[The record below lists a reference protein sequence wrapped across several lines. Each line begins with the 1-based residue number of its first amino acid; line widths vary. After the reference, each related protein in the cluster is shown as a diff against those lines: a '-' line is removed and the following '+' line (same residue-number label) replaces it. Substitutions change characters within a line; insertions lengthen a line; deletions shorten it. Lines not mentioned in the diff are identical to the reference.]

1 MNRISGQPASAG
13 WQTENRTGIEE
24 ISGDRTPIAIAH
36 EQSDGILTLDPNTD
50 LPTMNRINPLPIII
64 IDGIFFQL
72 YRTGIARVW
81 QSLLQEW
88 SSQEF
93 AQHLLVLDRN
103 GTAPRLP
110 NIYYLPFPPYV
121 YENLDRDREMLQQVC
136 DQEGAS
142 LFISTYFTAP
152 LSTPSV
158 LMVHDMIPEVL
169 GADLAV
175 PEWQEKHHC
184 IKQASAYI
192 TVSQNTARDLMRF
205 FPEIAFRPV
214 TIAYPGVSTSLFFPE
229 TFEEIYRFKSR
240 YGISK
245 PYFLLSAVNKNY
257 KNNRLFFAAFA
268 QLCSRHG
275 FEIVCTGGDATLNP
289 EFRTATTGCVVHLLS
304 LTDEELRAAYAGA
317 VALVYPSLYEGF
329 GLPVLEAMACG
340 CPTITCPNASLPEVA
355 GEAVL
360 YVHSDDVDGMA
371 EALCEVQKPSVR
383 KALIAAGLKRSQSFS
398 WSRMAAIVQ
407 SALVEATLLPLQL
420 RDVNLIVFPDWQQ
433 PETILL
439 QDLEMAIRTVLTYPE
454 REQLTLLVYT
464 GNGTSETANL
474 ALSEVTLNLLMA
486 AELERETLPEVSLVP
501 VLSEMQWQAL
511 LPRLQARLELEHEDE
526 GAIAQVGADRLQG
539 RSLS

>member
-1 MNRISGQPASAG
+1 MNRISGQPTSAG

-24 ISGDRTPIAIAH
+24 ISGVWTPIAITH

-50 LPTMNRINPLPIII
+50 LPTMNRINPPPIIM

-72 YRTGIARVW
+72 HKTGIARVW

-88 SSQEF
+88 SSQEV

-110 NIYYLPFPPYV
+110 NIRYLPFPPYV
-121 YENLDRDREMLQQVC
+121 YENLDEDREMLQQVC

-142 LFISTYFTAP
+142 LFISTYFTVP

-158 LMVHDMIPEVL
+158 LMVHDMIPEAL

-175 PEWQEKHHC
+175 PEWQEKHYC

-192 TVSQNTARDLMRF
+192 TISHNTARDLVRF
-205 FPEIAFRPV
+205 FPEIASRPITV
-214 TIAYPGVSTSLFFPE
+214 AHPGVSPSLFFPAAL
-229 TFEEIYRFKSR
+229 EEICRFKTR

-257 KNNRLFFAAFA
+257 KNNRLFFVAFA

-275 FEIVCTGGDATLNP
+275 FEIVCTGSDAILNP
-289 EFRTATTGCVVHLLS
+289 EFRAATAGCVVHLLS
-304 LTDEELRAAYAGA
+304 LTDEELRAAYSGA

-340 CPTITCPNASLPEVA
+340 CPVITCPNASLPEVA
-355 GEAVL
+355 GEAAL
-360 YVHSDDVDGMA
+360 YVSAQDIDGMA
-371 EALCEVQKPSVR
+371 NALCEVQKPSVR
-383 KALIAAGLKRSQSFS
+383 QGLVVAGLERSQFFS
-398 WSRMAAIVQ
+398 WSTMAAIVQ
-407 SALVEATLLPLQL
+407 LALVEATLLPLQL
-420 RDVNLIVFPDWQQ
+420 RAINLIVFPDWQQ

-439 QDLEMAIRTVLTYPE
+439 RNLEIAIRTVLTYPD
-454 REQLTLLVYT
+454 REQLTLLVYA
-464 GNGTSETANL
+464 GNVNSETANL
-474 ALSEVTLNLLMA
+474 ALSEVTLNLLMT
-486 AELERETLPEVSLVP
+486 AELEGETLPEVSLVP
-501 VLSEMQWQAL
+501 VLSEMQWKVL
-511 LPRLQARLELEHEDE
+511 LPRIQARLELEHEDE
-526 GAIAQVGADRLQG
+526 GAIAQVGADRLER